1 MKPKGIPTMLAR
13 GCGMTAWSTPPMAGV
28 CSASRCRRR
37 CMRRAIPPI
46 LEPSGCNRM
55 TAITIKIDERHIA
68 TLTLNRPVIHNA
80 FDDAL
85 IREVTTALRDLEKN
99 TELRALVLTSTGPS
113 FSAGADL
120 QWMKRM
126 SSASMEANQ
135 RDAEELSGM
144 LRRLQLF
151 PRPTVAVVQGAAYG
165 GGVGLIAACDIA
177 IASELATFSLSE
189 VKLGLIP
196 SVIGPYVMAA
206 IGERQARRY
215 LLSAEKFTAAE
226 ALRIG
231 LVHEVV
237 VPDNLARTLE
247 KVTDSILL
255 GGPRAQIAAKR
266 LINDIAGKP
275 IVPDMLDETA
285 RRIAAIRSS
294 PEGIEGVAAF
304 LEKRKPNWL

>member
-1 MKPKGIPTMLAR
+1 M
-13 GCGMTAWSTPPMAGV
+13 S
-28 CSASRCRRR
+28 
-37 CMRRAIPPI
+37 
-46 LEPSGCNRM
+46 
-55 TAITIKIDERHIA
+55 AITLKIDERQIA

-85 IREVTTALRDLEKN
+85 IREITATLRDLEKKD
-99 TELRALVLTSTGPS
+99 LRALVLASTGSS

-126 SSASMEANQ
+126 SSASTDANQ

-151 PRPTVAVVQGAAYG
+151 PRPTIAVVQGAAYG
-165 GGVGLIAACDIA
+165 GGVGLISACDIA

-206 IGERQARRY
+206 IGERQSRRY
-215 LLSAEKFTAAE
+215 FLSAEKFTAAE

-237 VPDNLARTLE
+237 APDAMARTLE
-247 KVTDSILL
+247 KVTDAILL
-255 GGPRAQIAAKR
+255 GGPKAQVAAKR

-275 IVPDMLDETA
+275 ITPDMLDETA
-285 RRIAAIRSS
+285 RRIASIRSTE
-294 PEGIEGVAAF
+294 EGKEGVTAF

>member
-1 MKPKGIPTMLAR
+1 
-13 GCGMTAWSTPPMAGV
+13 MTAT
-28 CSASRCRRR
+28 
-37 CMRRAIPPI
+37 
-46 LEPSGCNRM
+46 
-55 TAITIKIDERHIA
+55 TIKIDERHVA

-99 TELRALVLTSTGPS
+99 IELRALVLASTGSS

-151 PRPTVAVVQGAAYG
+151 PRPTIAVVQGAAYG

-177 IASELATFSLSE
+177 IASELASFSLSE

-196 SVIGPYVMAA
+196 SVIGPYVIAA

-215 LLSAEKFTAAE
+215 FLSAEKFTSAE

-237 VPDNLARTLE
+237 APDAMARTLE

-255 GGPRAQIAAKR
+255 GGPKAQVAAKR

-275 IVPDMLDETA
+275 IVPEMLDETA

-294 PEGIEGVAAF
+294 DEGKEGVAAF
-304 LEKRKPNWL
+304 LDKRKPNWT

>member
-1 MKPKGIPTMLAR
+1 M
-13 GCGMTAWSTPPMAGV
+13 S
-28 CSASRCRRR
+28 
-37 CMRRAIPPI
+37 
-46 LEPSGCNRM
+46 
-55 TAITIKIDERHIA
+55 AITLKIDERQIA

-85 IREVTTALRDLEKN
+85 IREVTATLRDLETK
-99 TELRALVLTSTGPS
+99 ELRVLVLASTGSS

-126 SSASMEANQ
+126 SSASTDANQ

-151 PRPTVAVVQGAAYG
+151 PRPTIAVVQGAAYG

-177 IASELATFSLSE
+177 IASELASFSLSE

-215 LLSAEKFTAAE
+215 FLSAEKFSAAE

-237 VPDNLARTLE
+237 APDAMARTLE
-247 KVTDSILL
+247 KIADSILL
-255 GGPRAQIAAKR
+255 GGPKAQVAAKR

-275 IVPDMLDETA
+275 ITPDILDETA

-294 PEGIEGVAAF
+294 PEGREGVSAF

>member
-1 MKPKGIPTMLAR
+1 
-13 GCGMTAWSTPPMAGV
+13 MTAT
-28 CSASRCRRR
+28 
-37 CMRRAIPPI
+37 
-46 LEPSGCNRM
+46 
-55 TAITIKIDERHIA
+55 TIKIDERHVA

-85 IREVTTALRDLEKN
+85 IREVTTALRELETN
-99 TELRALVLTSTGPS
+99 TELRALVLASTGSS

-151 PRPTVAVVQGAAYG
+151 PRPTIAVVQGAAYG
-165 GGVGLIAACDIA
+165 GGVGLIATCDIA
-177 IASELATFSLSE
+177 IASELASFSLSE

-215 LLSAEKFTAAE
+215 FLSAEKFTAAE

-237 VPDNLARTLE
+237 APDAIARTLE
-247 KVTDSILL
+247 KITDSILL

-275 IVPDMLDETA
+275 IAPEMLDDTA
-285 RRIAAIRSS
+285 RRIAAIRASD
-294 PEGIEGVAAF
+294 EGKEGVAAF
-304 LEKRKPNWL
+304 LDKRKPNWT

>member
-1 MKPKGIPTMLAR
+1 
-13 GCGMTAWSTPPMAGV
+13 MTAT
-28 CSASRCRRR
+28 
-37 CMRRAIPPI
+37 
-46 LEPSGCNRM
+46 
-55 TAITIKIDERHIA
+55 TIKIDERHVA

-99 TELRALVLTSTGPS
+99 IELRALVLASTGSS

-151 PRPTVAVVQGAAYG
+151 PRPTIAVVQGAAYG

-177 IASELATFSLSE
+177 IASELASFSLSE

-196 SVIGPYVMAA
+196 SVIGPYVIAA

-215 LLSAEKFTAAE
+215 FLSAEKFTAAE

-237 VPDNLARTLE
+237 APDAMARTLE
-247 KVTDSILL
+247 KITDSILL
-255 GGPRAQIAAKR
+255 GGPKAQVAAKR

-275 IVPDMLDETA
+275 IVPEMLDDTA

-294 PEGIEGVAAF
+294 EEGKEGVAAF
-304 LEKRKPNWL
+304 LDKRKPNWT

>member
-1 MKPKGIPTMLAR
+1 M
-13 GCGMTAWSTPPMAGV
+13 S
-28 CSASRCRRR
+28 
-37 CMRRAIPPI
+37 
-46 LEPSGCNRM
+46 
-55 TAITIKIDERHIA
+55 AITLNIDDRNIA

-80 FDDAL
+80 FDDTL
-85 IREVTTALRDLEKN
+85 IREMTAALRDLEKN
-99 TELRALVLTSTGPS
+99 NALRALVLASTGPS

-126 SSASMEANQ
+126 SAASTEANQ

-151 PRPTVAVVQGAAYG
+151 PRPTIAVVQGPAYG

-177 IASELATFSLSE
+177 IASELAIFSLSE

-215 LLSAEKFTAAE
+215 FLSAEKFLAAE

-237 VPDNLARTLE
+237 APDSLARTLE
-247 KVTDSILL
+247 KITDAILL
-255 GGPRAQIAAKR
+255 GGPKAQVAAKR
-266 LINDIAGKP
+266 LVNDIAGRP
-275 IVPDMLDETA
+275 IEPNMLDETA
-285 RRIAAIRSS
+285 RRIAAVRAGD
-294 PEGIEGVAAF
+294 EGKEGVAAF
-304 LEKRKPNWL
+304 LEKRKPNWI

>member
-1 MKPKGIPTMLAR
+1 
-13 GCGMTAWSTPPMAGV
+13 
-28 CSASRCRRR
+28 
-37 CMRRAIPPI
+37 
-46 LEPSGCNRM
+46 M
-55 TAITIKIDERHIA
+55 TAITIKFDERHVA

-99 TELRALVLTSTGPS
+99 TELRALVLASTGSS

-151 PRPTVAVVQGAAYG
+151 PRPTIAVVQGAAYG

-177 IASELATFSLSE
+177 IASELASFSLSE

-215 LLSAEKFTAAE
+215 FLSAEIFTAAE

-237 VPDNLARTLE
+237 APDAMARTLE
-247 KVTDSILL
+247 KTTDSILL
-255 GGPRAQIAAKR
+255 GGPKAQVAAKR

-275 IVPDMLDETA
+275 IVPEMLDDTA

-294 PEGIEGVAAF
+294 EEGKEGVAAF
-304 LEKRKPNWL
+304 LDKRKPNWT

>member
-1 MKPKGIPTMLAR
+1 
-13 GCGMTAWSTPPMAGV
+13 
-28 CSASRCRRR
+28 
-37 CMRRAIPPI
+37 
-46 LEPSGCNRM
+46 M
-55 TAITIKIDERHIA
+55 TAITIKIDGRHIA
-68 TLTLNRPVIHNA
+68 ALTLNRPVIHNA

-99 TELRALVLTSTGPS
+99 TELRALVLASTGPS

-151 PRPTVAVVQGAAYG
+151 PRPTIAVVQGAAYG

-177 IASELATFSLSE
+177 IASELASFSLSE

-215 LLSAEKFTAAE
+215 FLSAEKFTAAE

-237 VPDNLARTLE
+237 APDAMARTLE
-247 KVTDSILL
+247 RITDSVLL
-255 GGPRAQIAAKR
+255 GGPKAQVAAKR

-275 IVPDMLDETA
+275 IVPEMLDDTA
-285 RRIAAIRSS
+285 RRIAAIRSGE
-294 PEGIEGVAAF
+294 EGKEGVAAF
-304 LEKRKPNWL
+304 LDKRKPNWT

>member
-1 MKPKGIPTMLAR
+1 
-13 GCGMTAWSTPPMAGV
+13 MTAT
-28 CSASRCRRR
+28 
-37 CMRRAIPPI
+37 
-46 LEPSGCNRM
+46 
-55 TAITIKIDERHIA
+55 TIKIDERHVA

-99 TELRALVLTSTGPS
+99 IELRALVLASTGSS

-151 PRPTVAVVQGAAYG
+151 PRPTIAVVQGAAYG

-177 IASELATFSLSE
+177 IASELASFSLSE

-196 SVIGPYVMAA
+196 SVIGPYVIAA

-215 LLSAEKFTAAE
+215 FLSAEKFTSAE

-237 VPDNLARTLE
+237 APDAMARTLE

-255 GGPRAQIAAKR
+255 GGPKAQVAAKR

-275 IVPDMLDETA
+275 IGPDMLDDTA

-294 PEGIEGVAAF
+294 DEGKEGVAAF
-304 LEKRKPNWL
+304 LEKRKPNWT

>member
-1 MKPKGIPTMLAR
+1 M
-13 GCGMTAWSTPPMAGV
+13 S
-28 CSASRCRRR
+28 
-37 CMRRAIPPI
+37 
-46 LEPSGCNRM
+46 
-55 TAITIKIDERHIA
+55 AITLKIDDRRIA

-85 IREVTTALRDLEKN
+85 IREVSTTLRDLEKKD
-99 TELRALVLTSTGPS
+99 LRVLVLASTGPS

-126 SSASMEANQ
+126 SGASTEANQ
-135 RDAEELSGM
+135 HDAEELSGM

-151 PRPTVAVVQGAAYG
+151 PRPTIAVVQGAAYG
-165 GGVGLIAACDIA
+165 GGVGLAAACDIV
-177 IASELATFSLSE
+177 IASELAIFSLSE

-215 LLSAEKFTAAE
+215 FLSGEKFTVAE
-226 ALRIG
+226 AQRIG

-237 VPDNLARTLE
+237 APDAMARTLE
-247 KVTDSILL
+247 KITDAILL
-255 GGPRAQIAAKR
+255 GGPKAQVAAKR

-275 IVPDMLDETA
+275 IVPDMLDDTA
-285 RRIAAIRSS
+285 RRIASIRSS
-294 PEGIEGVAAF
+294 DEGKEGVSAF

>member
-1 MKPKGIPTMLAR
+1 M
-13 GCGMTAWSTPPMAGV
+13 S
-28 CSASRCRRR
+28 
-37 CMRRAIPPI
+37 
-46 LEPSGCNRM
+46 
-55 TAITIKIDERHIA
+55 AITLKIDERQIA

-85 IREVTTALRDLEKN
+85 IREVTATLRDLEKKA
-99 TELRALVLTSTGPS
+99 ELRALVLASTGSS

-151 PRPTVAVVQGAAYG
+151 PRPTIAVVQGAAYG

-196 SVIGPYVMAA
+196 SVIGPYVMVA
-206 IGERQARRY
+206 IGERHARRY
-215 LLSAEKFTAAE
+215 FLSAEKFTAAE

-237 VPDNLARTLE
+237 APDAMARTLE
-247 KVTDSILL
+247 KITDSILL
-255 GGPRAQIAAKR
+255 GGPKAQVAAKR

-285 RRIAAIRSS
+285 RRIASIRSTD
-294 PEGIEGVAAF
+294 EGREGVAAF

>member
-1 MKPKGIPTMLAR
+1 M
-13 GCGMTAWSTPPMAGV
+13 S
-28 CSASRCRRR
+28 
-37 CMRRAIPPI
+37 
-46 LEPSGCNRM
+46 
-55 TAITIKIDERHIA
+55 AITLKIDERQIA

-85 IREVTTALRDLEKN
+85 IREITATLRDLETKD
-99 TELRALVLTSTGPS
+99 LRVLVLASTGSS

-126 SSASMEANQ
+126 SSASTDANQ

-151 PRPTVAVVQGAAYG
+151 PRPTIAVVQGAAYG

-196 SVIGPYVMAA
+196 SVISPYVMAA

-215 LLSAEKFTAAE
+215 FLSAEKFNAAE

-237 VPDNLARTLE
+237 VPDSMARTLE
-247 KVTDSILL
+247 KITDSILL
-255 GGPRAQIAAKR
+255 GGPKAQIDAKR

-275 IVPDMLDETA
+275 ITPDMLDETA
-285 RRIAAIRSS
+285 RRIASVRSS

-304 LEKRKPNWL
+304 LDKRKPNWL

>member
-1 MKPKGIPTMLAR
+1 M
-13 GCGMTAWSTPPMAGV
+13 S
-28 CSASRCRRR
+28 
-37 CMRRAIPPI
+37 
-46 LEPSGCNRM
+46 
-55 TAITIKIDERHIA
+55 AITLKIDERQIA

-85 IREVTTALRDLEKN
+85 IREITATLRDLEKKA
-99 TELRALVLTSTGPS
+99 ELRALVLASTGSS

-126 SSASMEANQ
+126 SGASIDANQ

-151 PRPTVAVVQGAAYG
+151 PRPTIAVVQGAAYG

-177 IASELATFSLSE
+177 IASELAAFSLSE

-215 LLSAEKFTAAE
+215 FLSAEKFTAAE

-237 VPDNLARTLE
+237 APDAMARTLE
-247 KVTDSILL
+247 RITDSILL
-255 GGPRAQIAAKR
+255 GGPKAQVAAKR
-266 LINDIAGKP
+266 LINDFAGKP
-275 IVPDMLDETA
+275 ITPDMLDETA
-285 RRIAAIRSS
+285 RRIASIRATD
-294 PEGIEGVAAF
+294 EGKEGVAAF
-304 LEKRKPNWL
+304 LDKRKPNWL

>member
-1 MKPKGIPTMLAR
+1 M
-13 GCGMTAWSTPPMAGV
+13 S
-28 CSASRCRRR
+28 
-37 CMRRAIPPI
+37 
-46 LEPSGCNRM
+46 
-55 TAITIKIDERHIA
+55 AITLKIDERQIA

-85 IREVTTALRDLEKN
+85 IREITATLRDLETKD
-99 TELRALVLTSTGPS
+99 LRVLVLASTGSS

-126 SSASMEANQ
+126 SSASTDANQ
-135 RDAEELSGM
+135 HDAEELSGM

-151 PRPTVAVVQGAAYG
+151 PRPTIAVVQGAAYG

-215 LLSAEKFTAAE
+215 FLSAEKFSPAE

-237 VPDNLARTLE
+237 PPDSMARTLE
-247 KVTDSILL
+247 KITDSILL
-255 GGPRAQIAAKR
+255 GGPKAQIAAKR

-294 PEGIEGVAAF
+294 AEGREGVAAF

>member
-1 MKPKGIPTMLAR
+1 
-13 GCGMTAWSTPPMAGV
+13 
-28 CSASRCRRR
+28 
-37 CMRRAIPPI
+37 
-46 LEPSGCNRM
+46 M
-55 TAITIKIDERHIA
+55 TAITLRIDERQIA

-85 IREVTTALRDLEKN
+85 IREITATLRDLEKKL
-99 TELRALVLTSTGPS
+99 ELRALVLASTGSS

-120 QWMKRM
+120 RWMKRM
-126 SSASMEANQ
+126 SSASIDANQ
-135 RDAEELSGM
+135 HDAEELSGM

-151 PRPTVAVVQGAAYG
+151 PRPTIAVVQGAAYG
-165 GGVGLIAACDIA
+165 GGVGLIAVCDIA

-196 SVIGPYVMAA
+196 AVIGPYVMGA

-215 LLSAEKFTAAE
+215 FLSAEKFSAAE
-226 ALRIG
+226 AQRIG

-237 VPDNLARTLE
+237 APDAMARTLE
-247 KVTDSILL
+247 KIIDAILL
-255 GGPRAQIAAKR
+255 GGPKAQIAAKR

-275 IVPDMLDETA
+275 LAPDMLDDTA

-294 PEGIEGVAAF
+294 PEGREGVAAF

>member
-1 MKPKGIPTMLAR
+1 
-13 GCGMTAWSTPPMAGV
+13 
-28 CSASRCRRR
+28 
-37 CMRRAIPPI
+37 
-46 LEPSGCNRM
+46 M
-55 TAITIKIDERHIA
+55 TAITLKIDDRQIA

-85 IREVTTALRDLEKN
+85 IREVTVTLRDLEKKA
-99 TELRALVLTSTGPS
+99 ELRVLVLASTGSS

-151 PRPTVAVVQGAAYG
+151 PRPTIAVVQGAAYG

-196 SVIGPYVMAA
+196 SVIGPYVMVA
-206 IGERQARRY
+206 IGERHARRY
-215 LLSAEKFTAAE
+215 FLSAEKFTAAE

-237 VPDNLARTLE
+237 APDAMARTLE
-247 KVTDSILL
+247 KITDSILL
-255 GGPRAQIAAKR
+255 GGPKAQVAAKR

-285 RRIAAIRSS
+285 RRIASIRSTD
-294 PEGIEGVAAF
+294 EGREGVAAF

>member
-1 MKPKGIPTMLAR
+1 
-13 GCGMTAWSTPPMAGV
+13 
-28 CSASRCRRR
+28 
-37 CMRRAIPPI
+37 
-46 LEPSGCNRM
+46 M
-55 TAITIKIDERHIA
+55 TAITLKIDDRQIA

-85 IREVTTALRDLEKN
+85 IREVTATLRDLEKKA
-99 TELRALVLTSTGPS
+99 ELRALVLASTGSS

-151 PRPTVAVVQGAAYG
+151 PRPTIAVVQGAAYG

-196 SVIGPYVMAA
+196 SVIGPYVMVA
-206 IGERQARRY
+206 IGERHARRY
-215 LLSAEKFTAAE
+215 FLSAEKFTAAE

-237 VPDNLARTLE
+237 APDAMARTLE
-247 KVTDSILL
+247 KITDSILL
-255 GGPRAQIAAKR
+255 GGPKAQVAAKR

-285 RRIAAIRSS
+285 RRIASIRSTD
-294 PEGIEGVAAF
+294 EGREGVAAF

>member
-1 MKPKGIPTMLAR
+1 
-13 GCGMTAWSTPPMAGV
+13 
-28 CSASRCRRR
+28 
-37 CMRRAIPPI
+37 
-46 LEPSGCNRM
+46 M
-55 TAITIKIDERHIA
+55 TAITLKIDDRQIA

-85 IREVTTALRDLEKN
+85 IREVTATLRDLEKKA
-99 TELRALVLTSTGPS
+99 ELRVLVLASTGSS

-151 PRPTVAVVQGAAYG
+151 PRPTIAVVQGAAYG

-196 SVIGPYVMAA
+196 SVIGPYVMVA
-206 IGERQARRY
+206 IGERHARRY
-215 LLSAEKFTAAE
+215 FLSAEKFTAAE

-237 VPDNLARTLE
+237 APDAMARTLE
-247 KVTDSILL
+247 KITDSILL
-255 GGPRAQIAAKR
+255 GGPKAQVAAKR

-285 RRIAAIRSS
+285 RRIASIRSTD
-294 PEGIEGVAAF
+294 EGREGVAAF

>member
-1 MKPKGIPTMLAR
+1 M
-13 GCGMTAWSTPPMAGV
+13 S
-28 CSASRCRRR
+28 
-37 CMRRAIPPI
+37 
-46 LEPSGCNRM
+46 
-55 TAITIKIDERHIA
+55 AITLKIDERQVA

-85 IREVTTALRDLEKN
+85 IREITVTLRDLEVKD
-99 TELRALVLTSTGPS
+99 LRALVLASTGSS

-126 SSASMEANQ
+126 SGASMEANQ

-151 PRPTVAVVQGAAYG
+151 PRPTIAVAQGAAYG

-215 LLSAEKFTAAE
+215 FLSAEKFNAAE

-237 VPDNLARTLE
+237 APDAMARTLE
-247 KVTDSILL
+247 KITDSILL
-255 GGPRAQIAAKR
+255 GGPKAQVAAKR

-275 IVPDMLDETA
+275 IVPEMLDETA
-285 RRIAAIRSS
+285 RRIASIRSS
-294 PEGIEGVAAF
+294 PEGKEGVAAF
-304 LEKRKPNWL
+304 LDKRKPNWI